1 MNKYKI
7 NKGLITQKLDSE
19 TVIFDADKSVL
30 FTFNETASYI
40 FAKIKAG
47 WDEEKISKMLV
58 KKYKIKETRALKD
71 VKELVQKLL
80 KKGIIK

>member
-7 NKGLITQKLDSE
+7 NKGLITQKLDKE

-30 FTFNETASYI
+30 FTFNKTASYI
-40 FAKIKAG
+40 FSKIKAG
-47 WDEEKISKMLV
+47 WDEEKISKMLI
-58 KKYKIKETRALKD
+58 KNYEIKESRALKD